1 MTRWPIMLRMRR
13 PMVMP
18 ALIGPQ
24 MLLSWLLQRAE
35 PWDSTPVHGLAKRT
49 HARRVN
55 RRLFKEGK
63 NIASVYHALKLK
75 PQMGRSSSWSAAHMI
90 GSLSTCCCHGE
101 RPSIVTP
108 SLGVPMTRWKSS
120 VAFPATYLSYLQSC
134 WWNDSRWLNWNH
146 TGFIHSSGLVLQ
158 FIIVVNPPKS
168 WECVIQNHHG

>member
-1 MTRWPIMLRMRR
+1 MMRMRR

-63 NIASVYHALKLK
+63 NIASVHHALKLK
-75 PQMGRSSSWSAAHMI
+75 PKMGRSSSWSAAHMI

-108 SLGVPMTRWKSS
+108 VTPSLGVPMTRWKH
-120 VAFPATYLSYLQSC
+120 A
-134 WWNDSRWLNWNH
+134 
-146 TGFIHSSGLVLQ
+146 GFIHSSGLVLP
-158 FIIVVNPPKS
+158 FILVVNPPKS
-168 WECVIQNHHG
+168 WECVIQNHHGYIITVLWSNMSKIREYD